1 MGKVGLAILVDM
13 SPSPLIA
20 PAREGDGRL
29 KLTRKNLKR
38 WKQPS
43 IYAWPIVNSG
53 LKRIDG
59 AGLLILNDLAKS
71 VYSFIT
77 LYNKK
82 EMERGMQID
91 LNL

>member
-13 SPSPLIA
+13 STNMA
-20 PAREGDGRL
+20 TTREGDGHL
-29 KLTRKNLKR
+29 KLTRKNLKC

-59 AGLLILNDLAKS
+59 VGLLVLNDLAKS
-71 VYSFIT
+71 VYIFIT
-77 LYNKK
+77 TIQSEGNGTGSAN
-82 EMERGMQID
+82 RS
-91 LNL
+91 